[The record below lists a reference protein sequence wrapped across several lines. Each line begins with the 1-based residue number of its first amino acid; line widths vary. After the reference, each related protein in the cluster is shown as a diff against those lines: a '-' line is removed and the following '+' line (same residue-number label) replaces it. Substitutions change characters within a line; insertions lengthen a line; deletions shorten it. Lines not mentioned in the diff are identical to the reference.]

1 MGLQYSTERIKKSE
15 YEKLEEDEKMVSK
28 TFTSSI
34 KKKKTSPKKKKT
46 SPKKKKTSPKK
57 KKTSPKKK
65 RISSPSK
72 KKIKERKKVSSMP
85 GLTLVPEAETKAG
98 VGYWDE
104 KNVRLRKLK
113 QERKN
118 KKMSMTKKN
127 KK

>member
-28 TFTSSI
+28 TFTSSMR
-34 KKKKTSPKKKKT
+34 
-46 SPKKKKTSPKK
+46 KKKTSPKK

-72 KKIKERKKVSSMP
+72 KKMRPRKKVSSTP
-85 GLTLVPEAETKAG
+85 GLTLVPDAETKAG

>member
-15 YEKLEEDEKMVSK
+15 YEKLEQDEKMVSK
-28 TFTSSI
+28 TFTSSMR
-34 KKKKTSPKKKKT
+34 
-46 SPKKKKTSPKK
+46 KKKTSPKK

-72 KKIKERKKVSSMP
+72 KKTSPRKKVSSTP
-85 GLTLVPEAETKAG
+85 GLTLVPDAETKAG

>member
-28 TFTSSI
+28 TFTSSMR
-34 KKKKTSPKKKKT
+34 KKKT

-72 KKIKERKKVSSMP
+72 KNMRPSEKVSSTP
-85 GLTLVPEAETKAG
+85 GLTLVPDAETKAG

-118 KKMSMTKKN
+118 KKMSMEKKN

>member
-34 KKKKTSPKKKKT
+34 KKKKTSPKKK
-46 SPKKKKTSPKK
+46 
-57 KKTSPKKK
+57 

-72 KKIKERKKVSSMP
+72 KKIKEREKVSSMP

-118 KKMSMTKKN
+118 KKISMVKKN